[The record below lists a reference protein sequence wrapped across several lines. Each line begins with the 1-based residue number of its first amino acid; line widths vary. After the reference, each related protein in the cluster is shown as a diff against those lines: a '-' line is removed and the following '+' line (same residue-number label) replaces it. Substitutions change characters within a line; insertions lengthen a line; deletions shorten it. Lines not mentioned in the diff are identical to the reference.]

1 MNSFDFKMKSKEE
14 EISKYEKLKA
24 KNSTITEK
32 LNQAQD
38 MNAQYQIQVSAL
50 MAENEE
56 LKHKLASRK

>member
-1 MNSFDFKMKSKEE
+1 MKAKEE
-14 EISKYEKLKA
+14 ETSKYEKLKV

-56 LKHKLASRK
+56 LKNRLASRK